1 MPAVVAESSPPK
13 EVRALWHQPQP
24 AESGLYYLLFWRP
37 SLIPNLNQAMA
48 AKTRETLLT
57 SEFVLPQTGM
67 TKQNLENA
75 PDVGW

>member
-1 MPAVVAESSPPK
+1 MT
-13 EVRALWHQPQP
+13 
-24 AESGLYYLLFWRP
+24 
-37 SLIPNLNQAMA
+37 